1 MPESDLKIIKNC
13 SDDEKREHLHAMSKE
28 RLVEL
33 IIRLTR
39 KKTSFHCKNFWAI
52 QLNKI
57 PKLKRE
63 YRYVTN

>member
-1 MPESDLKIIKNC
+1 MPESDLRIIENC

-39 KKTSFHCKNFWAI
+39 KQGFIRGGKMSLRRNLQDW
-52 QLNKI
+52 
-57 PKLKRE
+57 P
-63 YRYVTN
+63 